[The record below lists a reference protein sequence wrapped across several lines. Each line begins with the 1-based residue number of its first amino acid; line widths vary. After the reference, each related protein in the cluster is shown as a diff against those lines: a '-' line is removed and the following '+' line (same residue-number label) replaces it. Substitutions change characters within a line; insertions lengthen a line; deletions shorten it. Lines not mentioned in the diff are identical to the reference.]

1 MIGPSVGDAKSLRSV
16 KRVNSKNAKIL
27 CKHYQML
34 TYFARISITVQ
45 LTYWFIGLDSTKQLN
60 LLVILPQAK
69 LLNPNLST
77 VQ

>member
-45 LTYWFIGLDSTKQLN
+45 LTYWFGFNQTIKSVGNFTTGKATESK
-60 LLVILPQAK
+60 
-69 LLNPNLST
+69 T